1 MRRRFFVE
9 KFNGDSALLEGE
21 SAHHLGRVLRA
32 ATGQIYE
39 LSDGNSVRLARVVKL
54 GRETIEFAL
63 MDTVPTRVR
72 QVESTMLLSIVKF
85 DRFEWAIE
93 KATELGVSAIV
104 PLVAKRSES
113 ALVAAAVKR
122 AVRWQKIVVESA
134 QQARLLKP
142 PLLHPVARVA
152 DGFKNAAGGASGNP
166 GPRIILSEREAAPPI
181 RKVLGDIPVAAA
193 RGAVLAVGPEG
204 GWTDEEFVVSASCG
218 FAEVSLGANILRT
231 ETAVV
236 AALASINFVFE

>member
-1 MRRRFFVE
+1 MRRRFFVQR
-9 KFNGDSALLEGE
+9 FNGDSASLEGE
-21 SAHHLGRVLRA
+21 SAHHLGKVLRA

-54 GRETIEFAL
+54 GREKIEFSL
-63 MDTVPTRVR
+63 LDTIPARAR
-72 QVESTMLLSIVKF
+72 HVESTLLLSIVKF

-113 ALVAAAVKR
+113 ALVAAAAKR
-122 AVRWQKIVVESA
+122 ALRWQKIVVESA

-142 PLLHPVARVA
+142 PLLHPAARA
-152 DGFKNAAGGASGNP
+152 AEGFKNAASGASGSP
-166 GPRIILSEREAAPPI
+166 GPRTILSEREAAPPI
-181 RKVLGDIPVAAA
+181 RKVLGNIPVAAV

-204 GWTDEEFVVSASCG
+204 GWTDEEFALSASCG
-218 FAEVSLGANILRT
+218 FVEASLGANILRT
-231 ETAVV
+231 ETAVA